1 MEAIY
6 LALIGIWEVIKAYF
20 WSLFKLIIV
29 QQMDL

>member
-6 LALIGIWEVIKAYF
+6 LALIGIWEVITAYF

-29 QQMDL
+29 KQMDS